1 MFISKCEPCS
11 MFTIAVLQQIIGW
24 TRITSPIPT
33 FPTESMVFLQP
44 PMIRNNELGD
54 SVLLFYNFFRDN
66 PEGTPFSAIK
76 IGFTSNLEAIT
87 VGGLMLKGC
96 YEKGAHAT
104 ALAKWRPF
112 CPGKDELTHLA
123 LDKWPPFRRRH
134 FQTYF
139 LEWKRSIFLP
149 NFHWSLFICVLLT
162 INQHW
167 FR

>member
-1 MFISKCEPCS
+1 MFYVYHCCVTTDNWLNANNVP
-11 MFTIAVLQQIIGW
+11 F
-24 TRITSPIPT
+24 PD
-33 FPTESMVFLQP
+33 FPTESVFFLQP

-104 ALAKWRPF
+104 TLAKWRPF
-112 CPGKDELTHLA
+112 CPGEDP
-123 LDKWPPFRRRH
+123 LDKMAAIS
-134 FQTYF
+134 QT
-139 LEWKRSIFLP
+139 
-149 NFHWSLFICVLLT
+149 T
-162 INQHW
+162 ISNV
-167 FR
+167 FS